1 MLFKLNL
8 VFLRQIS
15 IEKNVQILKHL
26 MEYGTISEINN
37 VFISIALFS
46 IGLRL

>member
-1 MLFKLNL
+1 M
-8 VFLRQIS
+8 
-15 IEKNVQILKHL
+15 EKNVQILKYL

-46 IGLRL
+46 IDYENYECLKEI